1 MSLRDR
7 IRRLL
12 APHELHIVDGR
23 NPESILFTVNGC
35 PCAVLARRKLV
46 LGWDVFAEGLEAYG
60 CETLRERTPWVEL
73 VRCRHCGRY
82 WHVATDTVD
91 DDVYV
96 EPLTAEAAHLVLT
109 ENRWPRTFDHLAHV
123 GLDRAK

>member
-1 MSLRDR
+1 MDVPALSSPAGNWFLDGMSSPRASR
-7 IRRLL
+7 PT
-12 APHELHIVDGR
+12 A
-23 NPESILFTVNGC
+23 T
-35 PCAVLARRKLV
+35 
-46 LGWDVFAEGLEAYG
+46 
-60 CETLRERTPWVEL
+60 ETLRERTPWVEL

-123 GLDRAK
+123 GLDRAR

>member
-12 APHELHIVDGR
+12 APRELHIVDGR

-60 CETLRERTPWVEL
+60 Y
-73 VRCRHCGRY
+73 GNSSGKN
-82 WHVATDTVD
+82 
-91 DDVYV
+91 
-96 EPLTAEAAHLVLT
+96 PL
-109 ENRWPRTFDHLAHV
+109 
-123 GLDRAK
+123 G

>member
-12 APHELHIVDGR
+12 APRELHIVDGR

-46 LGWDVFAEGLEAYG
+46 L
-60 CETLRERTPWVEL
+60 VEL